1 MGVFSDGVVERPHKS
16 TLAWMPALNTTLD
29 SNLLRREQLLRKAA
43 LLIFCD
49 PLPEQCRRLENLS
62 HKQWQK
68 VLNTKLR

>member
-62 HKQWQK
+62 HKLWQK